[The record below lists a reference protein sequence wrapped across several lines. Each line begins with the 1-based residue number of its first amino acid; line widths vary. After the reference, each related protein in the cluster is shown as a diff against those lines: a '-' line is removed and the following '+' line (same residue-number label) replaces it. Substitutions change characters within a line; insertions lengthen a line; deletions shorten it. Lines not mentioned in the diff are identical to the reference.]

1 MFSFSSLLPLSVT
14 VHGDSFRGF
23 LVVARDAATGQP
35 VGGSW
40 SALDNQAKALSCGL
54 TQTSNNDKQQAS
66 GQWTPPS
73 GFRGGQVVFQAAVV
87 KNIDTFWNNLS
98 SSLVTVQ

>member
-1 MFSFSSLLPLSVT
+1 MT
-14 VHGDSFRGF
+14 VHGGDFKGF

-40 SALDNQAKALSCGL
+40 SALDNTAKALSCGL

-66 GQWTPPS
+66 GQWTAPA
-73 GFRGGQVVFQAAVV
+73 GFRGSQVVFQAAVV
-87 KNIDTFWNNLS
+87 RDIDTFWNNLS
-98 SSLVTVQ
+98 STAVSVQ